1 MEQIDLAEFFRYY
14 LSKIIIVVIGIGLM
28 VVVGNVYSLIARRP
42 LYESNTTIVL
52 ASESKDSA
60 TYTQNDLQLN
70 QKLVSTYS
78 ELIKRNVV
86 LGQVATNLNIPEAQ
100 IQDMKGKIKVSAVKN
115 TEIIEISVAN
125 KDPNQA
131 ALIANEIAKVFS
143 EKIVEIYNIS
153 NVYVLDRAE
162 ANAIPSNINHTKDT
176 AVFAFIGLVVA
187 AVYVL
192 IATMLDNTIKTEQDV
207 ENATGLLILSSI
219 PNYDIELKNKRG
231 K

>member
-1 MEQIDLAEFFRYY
+1 MYN
-14 LSKIIIVVIGIGLM
+14 VICF
-28 VVVGNVYSLIARRP
+28 Y
-42 LYESNTTIVL
+42 
-52 ASESKDSA
+52 
-60 TYTQNDLQLN
+60 
-70 QKLVSTYS
+70 
-78 ELIKRNVV
+78 
-86 LGQVATNLNIPEAQ
+86 
-100 IQDMKGKIKVSAVKN
+100 QDEHI
-115 TEIIEISVAN
+115 
-125 KDPNQA
+125 
-131 ALIANEIAKVFS
+131 FS

-207 ENATGLLILSSI
+207 ENATGLLSSI

>member
-78 ELIKRNVV
+78 QIIKSRKVMQKVIDTERLNYTVSQLSENVTGVQDTELIK
-86 LGQVATNLNIPEAQ
+86 
-100 IQDMKGKIKVSAVKN
+100 
-115 TEIIEISVAN
+115 ISVNDRNSITAM
-125 KDPNQA
+125 K
-131 ALIANEIAKVFS
+131 IANDIVPVFS
-143 EKIVEIYNIS
+143 EEVKRIYKIDNVSVVDEAVEASKPYNINYVKENLIYILVGFVLASAIIFIIYYFDTTIKSSEIVEDKLGLT
-153 NVYVLDRAE
+153 V
-162 ANAIPSNINHTKDT
+162 
-176 AVFAFIGLVVA
+176 IGIVP
-187 AVYVL
+187 
-192 IATMLDNTIKTEQDV
+192 KE
-207 ENATGLLILSSI
+207 EK
-219 PNYDIELKNKRG
+219 E
-231 K
+231 

>member
-78 ELIKRNVV
+78 QIIKSRKVMQKVIDTEGLDYTVNELSENVTVTSVQDTELIK
-86 LGQVATNLNIPEAQ
+86 
-100 IQDMKGKIKVSAVKN
+100 
-115 TEIIEISVAN
+115 ISVNDRNSVTAM
-125 KDPNQA
+125 K
-131 ALIANEIAKVFS
+131 IANDIVPVFS
-143 EKIVEIYNIS
+143 EEVKRIYKIDNVSVVDEAVEASKPYNINYLKENLIYILVGFVLASAIIFIIYYFDTTIKSSEIVEDKLGLT
-153 NVYVLDRAE
+153 V
-162 ANAIPSNINHTKDT
+162 
-176 AVFAFIGLVVA
+176 IGIVP
-187 AVYVL
+187 
-192 IATMLDNTIKTEQDV
+192 KE
-207 ENATGLLILSSI
+207 EK
-219 PNYDIELKNKRG
+219 E
-231 K
+231 

>member
-78 ELIKRNVV
+78 QIIKSRKVMQKVIDTERLNYTVSQLSENVTVTSVQDTELIK
-86 LGQVATNLNIPEAQ
+86 
-100 IQDMKGKIKVSAVKN
+100 
-115 TEIIEISVAN
+115 ISVNDRNSITAM
-125 KDPNQA
+125 K
-131 ALIANEIAKVFS
+131 IANDIVPVFS
-143 EKIVEIYNIS
+143 EEVKRIYKIDEAVEASKPYNINYVKENLIYILVGFVLASAVIFIIYYFDTTIKSSEIVEDKLGLT
-153 NVYVLDRAE
+153 V
-162 ANAIPSNINHTKDT
+162 
-176 AVFAFIGLVVA
+176 IGIVP
-187 AVYVL
+187 
-192 IATMLDNTIKTEQDV
+192 KE
-207 ENATGLLILSSI
+207 EK
-219 PNYDIELKNKRG
+219 E
-231 K
+231 